1 MRHLPLLAASLLLA
15 AVAQAQTDCPFGL
28 TNDPAPG
35 QCGRYTD
42 TDGNNICDLSQP
54 PRPPTDEPIP
64 SEGTASSNDNVAD
77 TPPRE
82 MTQAELDE
90 ACQTEGSFE
99 AGTDGESQAINDSL
113 IPAPPTDSAVAAIP
127 DRPNHHPWLLMFLVG
142 ISALFGELWQKRK
155 PTKLM
160 LIQAIW
166 NWLLLASFLAS
177 SLTGLYFILGPGLKL
192 GPAMHY
198 WHTLSS
204 LLFIYIAIYHVIRRA
219 ACLLKGPQTCYKGKP
234 CR

>member
-1 MRHLPLLAASLLLA
+1 MRYLSLLAASLLLA

-42 TDGNNICDLSQP
+42 TDGNSICDLSQP
-54 PRPPTDEPIP
+54 SPAAEPIP
-64 SEGTASSNDNVAD
+64 AEETAPPNDNVAD
-77 TPPRE
+77 TPLRE
-82 MTQAELDE
+82 MTQAELDD
-90 ACQTEGSFE
+90 ACQPEGSFE
-99 AGTDGESQAINDSL
+99 VGTDGESQTMNDSIAL
-113 IPAPPTDSAVAAIP
+113 VPPSDLAGTGLP
-127 DRPNHHPWLLMFLVG
+127 NRPNHHPWLLMFLVG
-142 ISALFGELWQKRK
+142 ILSLSGELWQKRE
-155 PTKLM
+155 PAKLM
-160 LIQAIW
+160 LIQSIW

-177 SLTGLYFILGPGLKL
+177 SLTGLYFILGTGLKL

-204 LLFIYIAIYHVIRRA
+204 ILFIYIAIYHVIRRA
-219 ACLLKGPQTCYKGKP
+219 ACLLRGPQTCYKGKP